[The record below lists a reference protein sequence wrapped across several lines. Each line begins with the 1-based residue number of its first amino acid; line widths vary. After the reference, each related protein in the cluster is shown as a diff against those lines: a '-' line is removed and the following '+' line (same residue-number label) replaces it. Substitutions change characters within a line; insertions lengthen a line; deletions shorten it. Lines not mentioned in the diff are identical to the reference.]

1 VFGIFHTLKK
11 NKLKMKKILLILVA
25 MLGLTATAQTGFK
38 KSDVFVEG
46 TFSYAK
52 EKEQDATY
60 SVAPTVG
67 YFLTDKFAVGA
78 QVEKTNTTDKL
89 GAGVFA
95 RCYFLNVG
103 KDFKVFSGL
112 NLNTNALVLD
122 TTTEDFIT
130 KQNFNAGLNLGVN
143 YFVTKNLALSANLAN
158 LAGYNFET
166 ESFNVG
172 FDGVDNPFTA
182 SKFGVLYKF

>member
-1 VFGIFHTLKK
+1 
-11 NKLKMKKILLILVA
+11 MKKILLILVA
-25 MLGLTATAQTGFK
+25 TLGLTANAQTGFK

-46 TFSYAK
+46 SFSYAK
-52 EKEQDATY
+52 EKDADATY
-60 SVAPTVG
+60 TFAPTVG

-78 QVEKTNTTDKL
+78 QVEKSNTVDKL

-122 TTTEDFIT
+122 ASTADVNDFIT
-130 KQNFNAGLNLGVN
+130 RQNFNANLGLGVN

-172 FDGVDNPFTA
+172 FSGVENPFNTT
-182 SKFGVLYKF
+182 KFGVLYKF

>member
-1 VFGIFHTLKK
+1 
-11 NKLKMKKILLILVA
+11 MKKILLILVA
-25 MLGLTATAQTGFK
+25 TLGLTANAQTGFK

-46 TFSYAK
+46 SFSYAK
-52 EKEQDATY
+52 DKGADATY
-60 SVAPTVG
+60 TFAPTVG

-78 QVEKTNTTDKL
+78 QVEKSNTVDKL

-122 TTTEDFIT
+122 ASTEDVNDFIAR
-130 KQNFNAGLNLGVN
+130 QNFNANLGLGVN

-172 FDGVDNPFTA
+172 FSGVENPFNTT
-182 SKFGVLYKF
+182 KFGVLYKF

>member
-1 VFGIFHTLKK
+1 
-11 NKLKMKKILLILVA
+11 MKKFLLIA
-25 MLGLTATAQTGFK
+25 IAFFAFAASNAQTFSKG
-38 KSDVFVEG
+38 DTFVEG
-46 TFSYAK
+46 TVSYTKTKDA
-52 EKEQDATY
+52 DATY
-60 SVAPTVG
+60 TFAPIIG

-122 TTTEDFIT
+122 TTTDDFIAR
-130 KQNFNAGLNLGVN
+130 QNFNAGLNLGVN

-166 ESFNVG
+166 EAFNVG
-172 FDGVDNPFTA
+172 FGGVENPFNV

>member
-1 VFGIFHTLKK
+1 
-11 NKLKMKKILLILVA
+11 MKKILLILVA
-25 MLGLTATAQTGFK
+25 TLGLTANAQTGFK

-46 TFSYAK
+46 SFSYAK
-52 EKEQDATY
+52 EKDADATY
-60 SVAPTVG
+60 SFAPTVG

-78 QVEKTNTTDKL
+78 QVEKSNTTDKLGSTDKL

-122 TTTEDFIT
+122 TTVGQFVAR
-130 KQNFNAGLNLGVN
+130 QNFNANLGLGVN

-172 FDGVDNPFTA
+172 FSGVENPFNTT
-182 SKFGVLYKF
+182 KFGVLYKF

>member
-1 VFGIFHTLKK
+1 
-11 NKLKMKKILLILVA
+11 MKKILLILVA

-52 EKEQDATY
+52 EKGQDATY
-60 SVAPTVG
+60 GVAPTVG

-122 TTTEDFIT
+122 DSTTENLNDFIT
-130 KQNFNAGLNLGVN
+130 RQNFNANLSLGVN

-172 FDGVDNPFTA
+172 FGGVDNPFNA
-182 SKFGVLYKF
+182 PKFGVLYKF

>member
-1 VFGIFHTLKK
+1 
-11 NKLKMKKILLILVA
+11 MKKILLILVA
-25 MLGLTATAQTGFK
+25 TLGLTANAQTGFK

-46 TFSYAK
+46 SFSYAK
-52 EKEQDATY
+52 EKGADANY
-60 SVAPTVG
+60 SFAPTVG
-67 YFLTDKFAVGA
+67 YFLTDKFAIGA
-78 QVEKTNTTDKL
+78 QVEKSNTMDKL

-95 RCYFLNVG
+95 RYHFLNVG

-122 TTTEDFIT
+122 ASTADVNDFIT
-130 KQNFNAGLNLGVN
+130 RQNFNANLGLGVN

-158 LAGYNFET
+158 LASYNFET

-172 FDGVDNPFTA
+172 FSGVENPFNTT
-182 SKFGVLYKF
+182 KFGVLYKF

>member
-1 VFGIFHTLKK
+1 
-11 NKLKMKKILLILVA
+11 MKKILLILVA
-25 MLGLTATAQTGFK
+25 TLGLTANAQTGFK

-46 TFSYAK
+46 SFSYAK
-52 EKEQDATY
+52 EKGADATY
-60 SVAPTVG
+60 SFAPTVG

-78 QVEKTNTTDKL
+78 QVEKSNTVDKL

-122 TTTEDFIT
+122 ASTADVNDFIT
-130 KQNFNAGLNLGVN
+130 RQNFNANLGLGVN

-172 FDGVDNPFTA
+172 FDGVKNPLTEA
-182 SKFGVLYKF
+182 KFGVLYKF

>member
-1 VFGIFHTLKK
+1 
-11 NKLKMKKILLILVA
+11 MKKILLILAVS
-25 MLGLTATAQTGFK
+25 LGLTATAQTGFK

-52 EKEQDATY
+52 EKGQDATY
-60 SVAPTVG
+60 GVAPTVG

-78 QVEKTNTTDKL
+78 QVEKTSAMDNFS
-89 GAGVFA
+89 AGVFG
-95 RCYFLNVG
+95 RYYFLNVG

-112 NLNTNALVLD
+112 GVNTTDVIVEEDNTVAYSNVNANL
-122 TTTEDFIT
+122 
-130 KQNFNAGLNLGVN
+130 GLGVN

-166 ESFNVG
+166 EGFNVG
-172 FDGVDNPFTA
+172 FDGVDNPLNAT
-182 SKFGVLYKF
+182 KFGVLYKF

>member
-1 VFGIFHTLKK
+1 
-11 NKLKMKKILLILVA
+11 MKKILLILVA
-25 MLGLTATAQTGFK
+25 TLGLTANAQTGFK

-46 TFSYAK
+46 SFSYAK
-52 EKEQDATY
+52 EKGADATY
-60 SVAPTVG
+60 TFAPTVG

-78 QVEKTNTTDKL
+78 QVEKSNTTDKL

-122 TTTEDFIT
+122 TTVDQFVAR
-130 KQNFNAGLNLGVN
+130 QNFNANLGLGVN

-172 FDGVDNPFTA
+172 FSGVENPFNTT
-182 SKFGVLYKF
+182 KFGVLYKF

>member
-1 VFGIFHTLKK
+1 
-11 NKLKMKKILLILVA
+11 MKKILLILVA
-25 MLGLTATAQTGFK
+25 TLGLTANAQTGFK

-46 TFSYAK
+46 SFSYAK
-52 EKEQDATY
+52 EKGADATY
-60 SVAPTVG
+60 TFAPTVG

-78 QVEKTNTTDKL
+78 QVEKSNTVDKL

-122 TTTEDFIT
+122 NSTENLNNFIT
-130 KQNFNAGLNLGVN
+130 RQNFNANLGLGVN

-172 FDGVDNPFTA
+172 FSGVENPFNTT
-182 SKFGVLYKF
+182 KFGVLYKF

>member
-1 VFGIFHTLKK
+1 
-11 NKLKMKKILLILVA
+11 MKKILLILVA
-25 MLGLTATAQTGFK
+25 TLGLTANAQTGFK

-46 TFSYAK
+46 SFSYAK
-52 EKEQDATY
+52 EKGADATY
-60 SVAPTVG
+60 TFAPTVG

-78 QVEKTNTTDKL
+78 QVEKSNTVDKL

-122 TTTEDFIT
+122 ASTADVNDFIT
-130 KQNFNAGLNLGVN
+130 RQNFNANLGLGVN

-172 FDGVDNPFTA
+172 FSGVENPFNTT
-182 SKFGVLYKF
+182 KFGVLYKF

>member
-1 VFGIFHTLKK
+1 
-11 NKLKMKKILLILVA
+11 MKKILLILVA
-25 MLGLTATAQTGFK
+25 ALGFTATAQTGFK

-52 EKEQDATY
+52 EKGQDATY
-60 SVAPTVG
+60 GVAPTVG

-78 QVEKTNTTDKL
+78 QVEKTNNMDNFS
-89 GAGVFA
+89 AGVFA

-166 ESFNVG
+166 GSFNVG
-172 FDGVDNPFTA
+172 FDGVENPFNTT
-182 SKFGVLYKF
+182 KFGVLYKF

>member
-1 VFGIFHTLKK
+1 
-11 NKLKMKKILLILVA
+11 MKKILLILVA
-25 MLGLTATAQTGFK
+25 TLGLTANAQTGFK

-46 TFSYAK
+46 SFSYAK
-52 EKEQDATY
+52 EKGADATY
-60 SVAPTVG
+60 SFAPTVG

-78 QVEKTNTTDKL
+78 QVEKSNTMDKL

-122 TTTEDFIT
+122 ESTVNNVNDFIT
-130 KQNFNAGLNLGVN
+130 RQNFNANLGLGVN

-172 FDGVDNPFTA
+172 FDGVNNPLTEA
-182 SKFGVLYKF
+182 KFGVLYKF

>member
-1 VFGIFHTLKK
+1 
-11 NKLKMKKILLILVA
+11 MKKILLILVA
-25 MLGLTATAQTGFK
+25 TLGLTANAQTGFK

-46 TFSYAK
+46 SFSYAK
-52 EKEQDATY
+52 EKGADATY
-60 SVAPTVG
+60 TFAPTVG

-78 QVEKTNTTDKL
+78 QVEKSNTVVKL

-122 TTTEDFIT
+122 TTR
-130 KQNFNAGLNLGVN
+130 QNFNANIGLGVN

-172 FDGVDNPFTA
+172 FSGVENPFNTTR
-182 SKFGVLYKF
+182 FGVLYKF

>member
-1 VFGIFHTLKK
+1 
-11 NKLKMKKILLILVA
+11 MKKILLILVA
-25 MLGLTATAQTGFK
+25 TLGLTANAQTGFT

-46 TFSYAK
+46 SFSYTKAK
-52 EKEQDATY
+52 DVDATY
-60 SVAPTVG
+60 SFAPTVG
-67 YFLTDKFAVGA
+67 YFLTDKFVVGA
-78 QVEKTNTTDKL
+78 QVEKSNTVDKL

-122 TTTEDFIT
+122 ASTADVNDFIT
-130 KQNFNAGLNLGVN
+130 RQNFNANLGLGVN

-166 ESFNVG
+166 ESFNIG
-172 FDGVDNPFTA
+172 FSGVENPLNTT
-182 SKFGVLYKF
+182 KFGVLYKF

>member
-1 VFGIFHTLKK
+1 
-11 NKLKMKKILLILVA
+11 MKKILLILVA

-38 KSDVFVEG
+38 KNDKFIEG
-46 TFSYAK
+46 SFAYGK
-52 EKEQDATY
+52 EQGQDATY
-60 SVAPTVG
+60 TFAPTVG

-78 QVEKTNTTDKL
+78 QVEKTNTSDKL

-122 TTTEDFIT
+122 TTTDEFIAR
-130 KQNFNAGLNLGVN
+130 QNFNAGLNLGVN
-143 YFVTKNLALSANLAN
+143 YFVTKNLARFFLNN
-158 LAGYNFET
+158 NGIE
-166 ESFNVG
+166 
-172 FDGVDNPFTA
+172 
-182 SKFGVLYKF
+182 K

>member
-1 VFGIFHTLKK
+1 
-11 NKLKMKKILLILVA
+11 MKKILLILVA
-25 MLGLTATAQTGFK
+25 TLGLAANAQTGFK

-46 TFSYAK
+46 SFSYAK
-52 EKEQDATY
+52 EKGADATY
-60 SVAPTVG
+60 TFAPTVG

-78 QVEKTNTTDKL
+78 QVEKSNTVDKL

-122 TTTEDFIT
+122 ASTADVNDFIT
-130 KQNFNAGLNLGVN
+130 RQNFNANLGLGVN
-143 YFVTKNLALSANLAN
+143 YFVTKKLALSANLAN
-158 LAGYNFET
+158 LASYNFET

-172 FDGVDNPFTA
+172 FSGVENPFNTTR
-182 SKFGVLYKF
+182 FGVLYKF

>member
-1 VFGIFHTLKK
+1 
-11 NKLKMKKILLILVA
+11 MKKILLILVA
-25 MLGLTATAQTGFK
+25 TLGLTANAQTGFK

-46 TFSYAK
+46 SFSYAK
-52 EKEQDATY
+52 EKGADATY
-60 SVAPTVG
+60 TFAPTVG

-78 QVEKTNTTDKL
+78 QVEKSNTMDKL

-122 TTTEDFIT
+122 ESTVNNVNDFIT
-130 KQNFNAGLNLGVN
+130 RQNFNANLGLGVN

-172 FDGVDNPFTA
+172 FSGVENPFNTTR
-182 SKFGVLYKF
+182 FGVLYKF

>member
-1 VFGIFHTLKK
+1 
-11 NKLKMKKILLILVA
+11 MKKILLILVA
-25 MLGLTATAQTGFK
+25 ALGFTATAQTGFK

-52 EKEQDATY
+52 EKGQDATY
-60 SVAPTVG
+60 GVAPTVG

-78 QVEKTNTTDKL
+78 QVEKTNTMDNFS
-89 GAGVFA
+89 AGVFG
-95 RCYFLNVG
+95 RYYFLNVG

-112 NLNTNALVLD
+112 GVNTTDVII
-122 TTTEDFIT
+122 EDIIDVNGDVNST
-130 KQNFNAGLNLGVN
+130 PVTYSNVSTDLSLGVN

-166 ESFNVG
+166 GSFNVG
-172 FDGVDNPFTA
+172 FDGVENPFNTPT
-182 SKFGVLYKF
+182 FGVLYKF

>member
-1 VFGIFHTLKK
+1 
-11 NKLKMKKILLILVA
+11 MKKFLLIA
-25 MLGLTATAQTGFK
+25 IAFFAFATSNAQTFSKG
-38 KSDVFVEG
+38 DTFVEG

-52 EKEQDATY
+52 EKGQNATY
-60 SVAPTVG
+60 GVAPTVG

-122 TTTEDFIT
+122 TTTATVNGFIT
-130 KQNFNAGLNLGVN
+130 RQNFNAGLNLGVN

-166 ESFNVG
+166 EAFNVG
-172 FDGVDNPFTA
+172 FDGVENPFNA

>member
-1 VFGIFHTLKK
+1 
-11 NKLKMKKILLILVA
+11 MKKILLILVA
-25 MLGLTATAQTGFK
+25 TLGLTANAQTGFK

-46 TFSYAK
+46 SFSYAK
-52 EKEQDATY
+52 EKDADATY
-60 SVAPTVG
+60 TFAPTVG

-78 QVEKTNTTDKL
+78 QVEKSNTTDKL

-122 TTTEDFIT
+122 ASTADVNDFIT
-130 KQNFNAGLNLGVN
+130 RQNFNANLGLGVN

-172 FDGVDNPFTA
+172 FSGVENPFNTT
-182 SKFGVLYKF
+182 KFGVLYKF

>member
-1 VFGIFHTLKK
+1 
-11 NKLKMKKILLILVA
+11 MKKILLILVA

-52 EKEQDATY
+52 EKGQDATY
-60 SVAPTVG
+60 SVEPTVG

-95 RCYFLNVG
+95 RCYFLNIG

-122 TTTEDFIT
+122 TTTDEFIT
-130 KQNFNAGLNLGVN
+130 RQNFNANLGLGVN

-172 FDGVDNPFTA
+172 FDGVENPFTNDTP
-182 SKFGVLYKF
+182 KFGVLYKF

>member
-1 VFGIFHTLKK
+1 
-11 NKLKMKKILLILVA
+11 MKKILLILVA

-52 EKEQDATY
+52 EKGQDATY
-60 SVAPTVG
+60 GVAPTVG

-122 TTTEDFIT
+122 DSTTENLNDFIT
-130 KQNFNAGLNLGVN
+130 RQNFNANLSLVVN

-172 FDGVDNPFTA
+172 FGGVDNPFNA
-182 SKFGVLYKF
+182 PKFGVLYKF

>member
-1 VFGIFHTLKK
+1 
-11 NKLKMKKILLILVA
+11 MKKILLILVA
-25 MLGLTATAQTGFK
+25 TLGLTANAQTGFK

-46 TFSYAK
+46 SFSYAK
-52 EKEQDATY
+52 EKGADANY
-60 SVAPTVG
+60 SFAPTVG
-67 YFLTDKFAVGA
+67 YFLTDKFAIGA
-78 QVEKTNTTDKL
+78 QVEKSNTMDKL

-122 TTTEDFIT
+122 ASTADVNDFIT
-130 KQNFNAGLNLGVN
+130 RQNFNANLGLGVN

-158 LAGYNFET
+158 LASYNFET

-172 FDGVDNPFTA
+172 FSGVENPFNTTR
-182 SKFGVLYKF
+182 FGVLYKF

>member
-1 VFGIFHTLKK
+1 
-11 NKLKMKKILLILVA
+11 MKKILLILVA
-25 MLGLTATAQTGFK
+25 TLGLTANAQTGFK

-46 TFSYAK
+46 SFSYAK
-52 EKEQDATY
+52 EKGADATY
-60 SVAPTVG
+60 TFAPTVG

-78 QVEKTNTTDKL
+78 QVEKSNTVDKL

-122 TTTEDFIT
+122 DSTENLNDFIT
-130 KQNFNAGLNLGVN
+130 RQNFNANLGLGVN

-172 FDGVDNPFTA
+172 FSGVENPFNTT
-182 SKFGVLYKF
+182 KFGVLYKF